1 MESAD
6 MGERGG
12 AHRGERSLCRHR
24 GCIRDGLNSM
34 SNATETRTEYTP
46 QTGDPECSHIV
57 KTDGEE
63 SAAAKVLQARIDGTP
78 LEALC
83 GHRWIPSRDPKQLP
97 LCTKCKDIYDT
108 YRMFNDGL
116 NETPND

>member
-6 MGERGG
+6 VGKRGG
-12 AHRGERSLCRHR
+12 AHRGGRCLRCRSR
-24 GCIRDGLNSM
+24 GIRDTVNSM
-34 SNATETRTEYTP
+34 SNATETHTEYTP

-63 SAAAKVLQARIDGTP
+63 SAAAKVLEARINGTP

-97 LCTKCKDIYDT
+97 LCTKCKDIYET

>member
-1 MESAD
+1 MSTQTS
-6 MGERGG
+6 G
-12 AHRGERSLCRHR
+12 AV
-24 GCIRDGLNSM
+24 
-34 SNATETRTEYTP
+34 ETRREQTP

-63 SAAAKVLQARIDGTP
+63 SAAAKVLQARIEGTP

-97 LCTKCKDIYDT
+97 LCAKCKDIYEM
-108 YRMFNDGL
+108 YRLMNPDL
-116 NETPND
+116 YRSPSE

>member
-1 MESAD
+1 M
-6 MGERGG
+6 
-12 AHRGERSLCRHR
+12 
-24 GCIRDGLNSM
+24 NSTVNDTVTRIHQ
-34 SNATETRTEYTP
+34 STQTVPQVGTETVTEHVP

-63 SAAAKVLQARIDGTP
+63 SAAAKVLEARINGTP

-83 GHRWIPSRDPKQLP
+83 GYRWIPSRDPKQLP
-97 LCTKCKDIYDT
+97 LCTKCKNIYDT